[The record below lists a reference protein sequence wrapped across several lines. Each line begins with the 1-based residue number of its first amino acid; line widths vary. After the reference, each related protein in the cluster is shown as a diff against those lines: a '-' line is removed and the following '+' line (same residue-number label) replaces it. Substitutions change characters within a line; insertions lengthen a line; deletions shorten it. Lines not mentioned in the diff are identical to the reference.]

1 MSDQD
6 RISPYNIN
14 TISRRQVMRKTNIS
28 IKGLLVDPISNSL
41 NQLYKNCM
49 ADNEEITNEILGV
62 NGLIDPPQ
70 IGDWKQR
77 PMIKTALRGQ

>member
-49 ADNEEITNEILGV
+49 ADNEEHY
-62 NGLIDPPQ
+62 
-70 IGDWKQR
+70 
-77 PMIKTALRGQ
+77 